1 MKQDANTKME
11 EVCML
16 DIAIIGAGPAGLSAA
31 ITGVIRNKK
40 VKVFGNPPSTSY
52 IYKAERVDNYL
63 GMPGVTGQEMMEKF
77 TSHAKDVGVE
87 IETKKVIEIFPMGNY
102 YTLNVENEFIEAR
115 TVILA
120 NGLTKTAVLE
130 GEEAFLGRGVSY
142 CATCDGPLYR
152 GKEVVVIGDSAH
164 AEEDANYLAEVCEQV
179 YYIPLYKDIKHLDSR
194 IQVVNSR
201 PKRIVG
207 EQVVQELELREGSLN
222 INGVFIIKENIPT
235 TKLLNGLELDNKS
248 IRVNAMMETNL
259 PGVYAAGD
267 CTGKPFQVA
276 KAVGQGSVAVLQ
288 AVSYLNGLLEK

>member
-1 MKQDANTKME
+1 MKQDANRKME

-63 GMPGVTGQEMMEKF
+63 GMPGVTGQEMMEQF

-130 GEEAFLGRGVSY
+130 GEEVFLGRGVSY

-201 PKRIVG
+201 PKRILG
-207 EQVVQELELREGSLN
+207 EQVVKELELREGSLAV
-222 INGVFIIKENIPT
+222 NGIFIIKENIPT
-235 TKLLNGLELDNKS
+235 TKLLSGLELDNKS
-248 IRVNAMMETNL
+248 IRVNGMMETNL